1 MRRGEIW
8 TAASGSGY
16 SGKPRPALIVQD
28 DQFFETASVTI
39 CLFTTVTTEE
49 LPIRLRIEST
59 SGNGLERESY
69 LMVDKINTVRR
80 EKLGKKMGSLS
91 AQDMGRLDR
100 SMAVFLGL
108 AR

>member
-16 SGKPRPALIVQD
+16 SGKPRPAVIVQD

-39 CLFTTVTTEE
+39 CLLTTVRTEE
-49 LPIRLRIEST
+49 LPIRLKIEST
-59 SGNGLERESY
+59 SRNGLERESY

-91 AQDMGRLDR
+91 ARDMGRLDR